1 MIIISANTRK
11 RCNIEESA
19 QNPAQIFG
27 LFIQHIIFPYYLQFI
42 FIFFLFLSLSLSSF
56 LTIYSLFLLLC
67 IKFSVSFSVFLL
79 SFSCMFHIL
88 HCFINFPF
96 QCVFFLSC
104 LLSLQLIEYYK
115 VQKLLRDEH
124 KSNLQRGIPPQGFVF
139 IGGVL
144 YLSHDSGFFMKI

>member
-27 LFIQHIIFPYYLQFI
+27 FFYVTTYLGFLIQHIIFPFYLLFI

-115 VQKLLRDEH
+115 VQKLLRVEH
-124 KSNLQRGIPPQGFVF
+124 KSNWQRGIQPQQ
-139 IGGVL
+139 
-144 YLSHDSGFFMKI
+144 